1 MAEDVNDGAAPARE
15 GDRATRKKRARRK
28 QYTSEIYSARLAH
41 EDARVVDDYARRKGL
56 DRSDVVRLGMHQFA
70 LRQQMRYQP
79 KSALEEMQEQVFRE
93 YFAEF
98 GGRLDALASALQE
111 LPRTLVELQARTI
124 FPAGSDKAEVDESA
138 GLTGE
143 EIPRQRRA
151 LEQALFASV
160 LTLRLVTNYLVEPQ
174 LRRLDAPSGED
185 FEPHLRAATE
195 GKEAWST
202 VLGAVMKLTGERV
215 MGELGFAPVAQSTGT
230 NGADGNGAKGGA
242 HAAQSSISDADLSAV
257 L

>member
-1 MAEDVNDGAAPARE
+1 MAKAAGEATNLSQEKGGPA
-15 GDRATRKKRARRK
+15 RKKRARKK
-28 QYTSEIYSARLAH
+28 QFTGEIYGARLAH

-111 LPRTLVELQARTI
+111 LPRTLIELQARTA
-124 FPAGSDKAEVDESA
+124 FPAGSDKAGAGESA
-138 GLTGE
+138 ELTGGE
-143 EIPRQRRA
+143 VPRERRA

-160 LTLRLVTNYLVEPQ
+160 LTLRLVTNYLIEPQ
-174 LRRLDAPSGED
+174 LRRLDAPDGED
-185 FEPHLRAATE
+185 FEPHRRAATG
-195 GKEAWST
+195 GKEAWGT
-202 VLGAVMKLTGERV
+202 ALGAVMKLTGERV
-215 MGELGFAPVAQSTGT
+215 MAELGFAPAGRSNGT
-230 NGADGNGAKGGA
+230 NGAEATVSKDGSQAPPVA
-242 HAAQSSISDADLSAV
+242 LSDADLSAV